1 MYLGAIENKKE
12 FVKLCSED
20 FYSSFVQEPEVYANE
35 FFLDPSQ
42 CENPCFILPQL
53 TRENFTQKGLFYRT
67 EKILV

>member
-1 MYLGAIENKKE
+1 MMALENKKE
-12 FVKLCSED
+12 FIKASSSD
-20 FYSSFVQEPEVYANE
+20 FYTAFLQQPEDYAKE

-42 CENPCFILPQL
+42 CENPCFVLPQL